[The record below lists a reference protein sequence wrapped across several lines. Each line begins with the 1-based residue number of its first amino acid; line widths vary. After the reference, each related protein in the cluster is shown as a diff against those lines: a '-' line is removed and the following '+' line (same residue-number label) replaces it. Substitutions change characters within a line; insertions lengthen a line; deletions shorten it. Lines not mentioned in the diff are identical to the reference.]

1 MDLLGSLREAL
12 SRDCYRLDRG
22 EVEDLVGR
30 FSVDTETLLRALV
43 DFGKGRARA
52 DISQFYVGTA
62 GLTESGEIFMGVNL
76 EYGEAS
82 FAQTVHAE
90 QFLASW
96 TRACSASPLI
106 AIAVSAPPCGHCRQF
121 LREADPAGEIRLLIG
136 TEPGVKASE
145 LLPRAFTPLDLG
157 VEEPFLSGPLVLEG
171 ADLEEAARRAAEH
184 SYTPY
189 SKMKAGVAVR
199 LDDGRIFAGAAL
211 ENAAYN
217 PTLPPLQ
224 AALVACHANSAPVDQ
239 IREVVLCEGRSPIRY
254 EGQTRVLAQAL
265 GVPSDSLRV
274 ISA

>member
-1 MDLLGSLREAL
+1 MGLLGSLQEAL
-12 SRDCYRLDRG
+12 SRDCYRLGRP
-22 EVEDLVGR
+22 EVEELAGR
-30 FSVDTETLLRALV
+30 FSVDTESLLRALV
-43 DFGKGRARA
+43 DFGKDRARA
-52 DISQFYVGTA
+52 DISRFYVGTA
-62 GLTESGEIFMGVNL
+62 GLTQSGEIFLGVNL

-96 TRACSASPLI
+96 SRACSASPLV

-121 LREADPAGEIRLLIG
+121 LREGDPAGKLRLLIAD
-136 TEPGVKASE
+136 EPGVEASQ
-145 LLPRAFTPLDLG
+145 LLPRAFTPKDLG
-157 VEEPFLSGPLVLEG
+157 VEEPFLTGPLVLDG

-189 SKMKAGVAVR
+189 SKMKAGVAVK
-199 LDDGRIFAGAAL
+199 LADGRIFAGSAL

-224 AALVACHANSAPVDQ
+224 AALVACHANSAPVEE
-239 IREVVLCEGRSPIRY
+239 IREVVLCEGQSPIRY

-265 GVPSDSLRV
+265 GVSANSLRV

>member
-1 MDLLGSLREAL
+1 MDVLGSLREAL

-136 TEPGVKASE
+136 AEPGVKASE

-157 VEEPFLSGPLVLEG
+157 V
-171 ADLEEAARRAAEH
+171 EEAARRAAEH

-239 IREVVLCEGRSPIRY
+239 IREVVLCEGQSPIRY
-254 EGQTRVLAQAL
+254 EGQTRVLSQAL